1 MNLSSLELPS
11 NRKFGFFFSLVFLIL
26 AGYFWWISVEPLVA
40 CFIFLSGAFLLITLF
55 KADLL
60 LPLNRIWMRL
70 GLVLGM
76 IVSPVIMGIIFFGL
90 FVPLGIMMRVFGRD
104 ELRLKT
110 ISRPSH
116 WRERSSEQTDVDAFK
131 RQF

>member
-26 AGYFWWISVEPLVA
+26 AGYFWWTSVESLVA

-110 ISRPSH
+110 TSRPSH
-116 WRERSSEQTDVDAFK
+116 WRERSSEQTDGDAFK

>member
-26 AGYFWWISVEPLVA
+26 AGYFWWTSVEPLVA
-40 CFIFLSGAFLLITLF
+40 CFIFLSGVFLLITLF

-110 ISRPSH
+110 TSRPSH

>member
-26 AGYFWWISVEPLVA
+26 AGYFWWTSVEPLVA
-40 CFIFLSGAFLLITLF
+40 CFIFLSGVFLLITLF

-90 FVPLGIMMRVFGRD
+90 FVPLGIIMRMFGRD

-110 ISRPSH
+110 TSRPSH

>member
-26 AGYFWWISVEPLVA
+26 AGYFWWTSVESLVA

-116 WRERSSEQTDVDAFK
+116 WRERSSEETDVDAFK